1 MSTKLN
7 LLELLSAKPG
17 TYISGQQL
25 AAELGISRNSVWK
38 AVKKLQE
45 QGYKIESMSSRGYRL
60 LTSGDILSPDYLKE
74 NIHHPCRITILEKTG
89 STNNE
94 AKALSDLSLPHI
106 ILADEQTGGRG
117 RLGRTFHSPA
127 GAGLYM
133 SIAFRPDFGMDRAM
147 LTTAMSAVAAARA
160 IEHVTGLHPKIK
172 WVNDLYLND
181 KKVCGILTEAESNF
195 ETGRIEKIIVG
206 IGVNCFE
213 SALPDELKDIAA
225 FLENP
230 PKPFSR
236 HELAAAIANEFFD
249 ILADFNKVQML
260 REYKSRSFILGEQ
273 IMIFNPAIARSI
285 GRPESRLTEGIRARA
300 IDIDENG
307 GLVIEFLEGRRSR
320 EMETLTTGEISIRK
334 AYD

>member
-1 MSTKLN
+1 MSTKLT
-7 LLELLSAKPG
+7 LLELLTENTG
-17 TYISGQQL
+17 TYISGQEIADQM
-25 AAELGISRNSVWK
+25 GISRNSVWK
-38 AVKKLQE
+38 AVKKLQD
-45 QGYKIESMSSRGYRL
+45 QGYEIESMPSRGYRL
-60 LTSGDILSPDYLKE
+60 VNTGDILSADYLKE
-74 NIHHPCRITILEKTG
+74 NIKHPCRITVMEKTG

-94 AKALSDLSLPHI
+94 AKAFKDLSLPQI
-106 ILADEQTGGRG
+106 VLANEQTGGRG

-133 SIAFRPDFGMDRAM
+133 SMAFQPDFGLDRAM

-160 IEHVTGLHPKIK
+160 IERVTGLNPKIK
-172 WVNDLYLND
+172 WVNDIYLNG

-213 SALPDELKDIAA
+213 AALPEELKDIATY
-225 FLENP
+225 LENP
-230 PKPFSR
+230 QKEFSR
-236 HELAAAIANEFFD
+236 NELAAAIANEFFGM
-249 ILADFNKVQML
+249 LADFNKVQML

-285 GRPESRLTEGIRARA
+285 GRPENRLSEGIRARA

-320 EMETLTTGEISIRK
+320 EMETLTTGEVTVRK
-334 AYD
+334 GWE